1 MMGVNKGLGSEEMEV
16 GAVKGKLKASLHE
29 DHAT

>member
-1 MMGVNKGLGSEEMEV
+1 MGVFKGLGSDEMEV
-16 GAVKGKLKASLHE
+16 GVEGKFKASLHE